1 MAENSAGSLI
11 FTIGGDASGMLEAA
25 RAVQSS
31 SNNMV
36 SSLDRTTQ
44 AANRTWSAFG
54 SLGGQPAK
62 AVQNLSSQTSTLNT
76 RMTQTAQAVQQA
88 SSGMS
93 RGGYI
98 AQQFGYQMQ
107 DAVIQLQM
115 GTSLFR
121 VIAQQAPQFLGALGP
136 MGAMAGLA
144 VALAAALG
152 GALYSGFSNAKSS
165 AEQLELAM
173 KDLKEIITTSGG
185 DVDVLT
191 QKIAKL
197 AQRNQI
203 LAQIKLAQGMQDASD
218 AIRSAKGT
226 IDEATTSFDGL
237 FSSLQGGSISDA
249 VTELQ
254 RLDSAGLSLSDAIS
268 SNLNPAVNNAAP
280 SIDSLQVVAAKLSGK
295 LGITTEQSL
304 DFIRAIGK
312 LNADPSAASME
323 KLAATVEGVRSSQ
336 AKASPELVAFANKI
350 ADAAIAAGEA
360 TDKLASLKNIAKDL
374 TAGIAKSNLE
384 LDGQAAAIQKLV
396 ANAQFE
402 ARVAQEVGTNIK
414 QQDRIRAVA
423 AINASKLSAGNS
435 AQL

>member
-44 AANRTWSAFG
+44 AANRAWSAFG

-62 AVQNLSSQTSTLNT
+62 AVQNLSSQTSALNT
-76 RMTQTAQAVQQA
+76 KMTQTAQAVQQA
-88 SSGMS
+88 ASGMS

-107 DAVIQLQM
+107 DAVVQLQM

-152 GALYSGFSNAKSS
+152 GALYSGFNNAKSS
-165 AEQLELAM
+165 AEQLDIAM

-197 AQRNQI
+197 AQQNQT
-203 LAQIKLAQGMQDASD
+203 LAQIKLAQGMLDAND
-218 AIRSAKGT
+218 AIKAAKGT
-226 IDEATTSFDGL
+226 IDEAATSFEGL
-237 FSSLQGGSISDA
+237 FSSLQGGSIGDA
-249 VTELQ
+249 VIELQ

-268 SNLNPAVNNAAP
+268 SNLSPAVNNATP
-280 SIDSLQVVAAKLSGK
+280 SIESLQIVAAKLSGK

-304 DFIRAIGK
+304 DFIRAIG
-312 LNADPSAASME
+312 S
-323 KLAATVEGVRSSQ
+323 
-336 AKASPELVAFANKI
+336 
-350 ADAAIAAGEA
+350 
-360 TDKLASLKNIAKDL
+360 
-374 TAGIAKSNLE
+374 
-384 LDGQAAAIQKLV
+384 
-396 ANAQFE
+396 
-402 ARVAQEVGTNIK
+402 
-414 QQDRIRAVA
+414 
-423 AINASKLSAGNS
+423 
-435 AQL
+435 